1 MSTQSSQSAE
11 SRSIANMEGL
21 QSAIANNEVD
31 RVKQLLAGQTL
42 DELQKSYLIDIAEL
56 NGDPKMLSI
65 LKDAPAKP

>member
-1 MSTQSSQSAE
+1 MSSQSSQSAE

-65 LKDAPAKP
+65 LKDAPSKP

>member
-56 NGDPKMLSI
+56 NGD
-65 LKDAPAKP
+65 AKP

>member
-42 DELQKSYLIDIAEL
+42 DELQKSYLIDNAEL

>member
-1 MSTQSSQSAE
+1 MSSQSSQSAE

-42 DELQKSYLIDIAEL
+42 DELQKSYLIDIADL
-56 NGDPKMLSI
+56 NNNPEMLKV
-65 LKDAPAKP
+65 LKEAPARP

>member
-1 MSTQSSQSAE
+1 MSSQSIQSAE

-42 DELQKSYLIDIAEL
+42 DELQKSYLIDIADL
-56 NGDPKMLSI
+56 NNNPEMLKV
-65 LKDAPAKP
+65 LKEAPARP

>member
-56 NGDPKMLSI
+56 NGDPKMLKI

>member
-1 MSTQSSQSAE
+1 MSLQSSQSAE

-21 QSAIANNEVD
+21 QSAIANNEKD

-42 DELQKSYLIDIAEL
+42 DELQKSYLIDIADL
-56 NGDPKMLSI
+56 NGDQEMLKI